1 MKNKQRERLLSFG
14 EGLHEIIKERTKVFN
29 MKFQDM
35 YGIRKRRMNPLIACD
50 KQTYIRIKF
59 FLGEPI

>member
-29 MKFQDM
+29 MKIQHM
-35 YGIRKRRMNPLIACD
+35 YGIRKKTTNPLIGCD
-50 KQTYIRIKF
+50 PMTYIRIKF